1 MPGAILG
8 GDAARFEAR
17 LARLTGPQLP
27 ASVGKA
33 LVEGAEVIR
42 ADAVASL
49 DDGAILGKGHVASAP
64 GEPPNSDTRKL
75 AESGTVLELT
85 EESGVIATGVQF
97 GDDEVIYAGW
107 QEFGNSRL
115 AERPYLR
122 PAVARGRQGVLN
134 GVRDAVN
141 KTISGV

>member
-8 GDAARFEAR
+8 GDADRFEAR
-17 LARLTGPQLP
+17 LARLTGPQLA

-49 DDGAILGKGHVASAP
+49 DDGAILGKGHIPSPP
-64 GEPPNSDTRKL
+64 GEPPNSDSRKL
-75 AESGTVLELT
+75 AESATVLELT
-85 EESGVIATGVQF
+85 EESGLLATGVQF
-97 GDDEVIYAGW
+97 GNDEVIYAGW
-107 QEFGNSRL
+107 QEFGNSKL
-115 AERPYLR
+115 PERPYLR
-122 PAVARGRQGVLN
+122 PAVERGRQGVLN

-141 KTISGV
+141 KVIGGV